1 MGFGDEPGG
10 RVEGEAGERVEVVLE
25 IGYELGH
32 AGTPDT
38 WAVKWLNERDLG
50 QGVLILRT
58 DASSGPARTILYVLD
73 SSRTP

>member
-25 IGYELGH
+25 IGHELGNV
-32 AGTPDT
+32 APDT
-38 WAVKWLNERDLG
+38 RAVKWLNERDLG